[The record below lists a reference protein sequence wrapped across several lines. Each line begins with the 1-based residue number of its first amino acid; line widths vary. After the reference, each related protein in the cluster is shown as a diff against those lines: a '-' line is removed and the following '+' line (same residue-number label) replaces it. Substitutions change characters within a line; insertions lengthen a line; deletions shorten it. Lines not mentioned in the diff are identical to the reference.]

1 MEPTVLAGPI
11 EFSPAEI
18 ALIVA
23 VLAAIFVAL
32 TAPGWALL
40 SFAAY
45 RRRKA
50 QRPGPAWGSALVGAV
65 AGLVLCAAVA
75 ATTGSVLQSVGFA
88 GGVVSVLAAWV
99 SCWAVAF
106 WLAPPSTFRASGS
119 PAPHAP
125 APPAQPTSE
134 GWGR

>member
-1 MEPTVLAGPI
+1 MEPTVLAGPV

-23 VLAAIFVAL
+23 VLAAMFVAV
-32 TAPGWALL
+32 TAPGWTVL

-45 RRRKA
+45 RRRQA
-50 QRPGPAWGSALVGAV
+50 QRPGPAWGSALIGSA
-65 AGLVLCAAVA
+65 AGLVLSAAAA
-75 ATTGSVLQSVGFA
+75 ATTGSVLQSFGF
-88 GGVVSVLAAWV
+88 GGGLLGVLAAWI
-99 SCWAVAF
+99 SCWAVAW
-106 WLAPPSTFRASGS
+106 WLAPPSTFRTGSG